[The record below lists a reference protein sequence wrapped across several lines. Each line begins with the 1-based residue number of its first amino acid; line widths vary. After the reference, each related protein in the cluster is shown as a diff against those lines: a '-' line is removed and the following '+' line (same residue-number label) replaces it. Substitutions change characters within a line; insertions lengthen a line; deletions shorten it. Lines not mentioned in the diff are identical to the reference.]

1 MNQPTVTMAELLQQ
15 RTPNV
20 KRSGSTKSLH
30 QDSWQA
36 NGMPN
41 PHLWPNRMPVNS
53 RVPGAHDPRFN
64 PLMNPMMNQGPA
76 AFHRSMHEL
85 SMGGNPDL
93 QPGFLNPFQLPAT
106 IRSTSPS
113 NNSQKSSTS
122 RSKKSSR
129 STHKRSSKSSKHRSS
144 QDLSNS
150 RPSSRNASRN
160 SGRKSSGRKVSSRQ
174 GFHHG
179 NKKKSS
185 SRHHRRSETSEEEEV
200 SESPTETTGEFFT
213 GESDNDFVSLSSGS
227 NPRKPPKKS
236 WMCEHC
242 TYMNNPGV
250 AVCVVCSRTSAKSR
264 GELPVTPPTARPQ
277 SSHGDKH
284 RPTKNKTSRNSSR
297 YASSEDESDEE
308 EDHNS
313 SFRHQSVG
321 GRSPKLG
328 KSPKLSTKK
337 RSKMRGHQKTPLP
350 KSPVTSRKVSKEE
363 EEEKQKIVDDLE
375 QDAHDTYYSL
385 RIENMNRAARDIS
398 NSRHYES
405 SSETSSINNPLRKP
419 NFDAP
424 APAKGILKKS
434 SSNPQLTKLELEERG
449 GVAAQSEFGMI
460 TKTLQRHLAPKGPG
474 KVIDIKKYLDQT
486 RHSPSVASNGV
497 DNGDIWHNEKSNW
510 IRTVGDDR
518 DRYSP
523 PKSSILNEPEAEYLS
538 DVETNPGGRMY
549 RAVSG
554 LSLGEH
560 EGLAEHDAN
569 KQVYQFFRCV
579 FIPLIMNSSVS
590 RHPT

>member
-30 QDSWQA
+30 QDTWQTS
-36 NGMPN
+36 GMPN
-41 PHLWPNRMPVNS
+41 PHLWGNRMPINN
-53 RVPGAHDPRFN
+53 RVPPTHDPRFN
-64 PLMNPMMNQGPA
+64 PLMNPMMGQGPA

-93 QPGFLNPFQLPAT
+93 QPGFLNPFQMPANL
-106 IRSTSPS
+106 RSTSPS

-122 RSKKSSR
+122 RSKKTSR
-129 STHKRSSKSSKHRSS
+129 STHKRNSKSSKHRSS

-150 RPSSRNASRN
+150 RSESRNASRN
-160 SGRKSSGRKVSSRQ
+160 SLRKSSGRKVSSRQ
-174 GFHHG
+174 GFHSSS
-179 NKKKSS
+179 KKKSS
-185 SRHHRRSETSEEEEV
+185 SKHHRRSDSSEEEEEV

-227 NPRKPPKKS
+227 NSRKPPKKS

-264 GELPVTPPTARPQ
+264 GELPATPPTARPQ
-277 SSHGDKH
+277 SSHSDRKAS
-284 RPTKNKTSRNSSR
+284 KIKTSRNSSR
-297 YASSEDESDEE
+297 YASSEDESDE
-308 EDHNS
+308 DDHHNS
-313 SFRHQSVG
+313 RVRRQSG
-321 GRSPKLG
+321 GKSPKVG
-328 KSPKLSTKK
+328 RSPKLSTKK
-337 RSKMRGHQKTPLP
+337 RNKMRGHQKTPLP
-350 KSPVTSRKVSKEE
+350 KSPVSSRKSSKEE
-363 EEEKQKIVDDLE
+363 EEERQKIVDDLE
-375 QDAHDTYYSL
+375 QDAHATYYSL
-385 RIENMNRAARDIS
+385 RVENTNRSVRDVS
-398 NSRHYES
+398 NTRQYES

-434 SSNPQLTKLELEERG
+434 SSNPQLTKLEQEERG
-449 GVAAQSEFGMI
+449 GPGAQSEFGMI

-486 RHSPSVASNGV
+486 RHSPSVTSNGA

-510 IRTVGDDR
+510 MRTVGDER
-518 DRYSP
+518 DQYSP
-523 PKSSILNEPEAEYLS
+523 PKSSIINEPESEYLS
-538 DVETNPGGRMY
+538 DVETNAGGRMY

-554 LSLGEH
+554 LSIGDEEH
-560 EGLAEHDAN
+560 LAEHDAA
-569 KQVYQFFRCV
+569 KQVFFMILLMRYHN
-579 FIPLIMNSSVS
+579 I
-590 RHPT
+590 TKYY